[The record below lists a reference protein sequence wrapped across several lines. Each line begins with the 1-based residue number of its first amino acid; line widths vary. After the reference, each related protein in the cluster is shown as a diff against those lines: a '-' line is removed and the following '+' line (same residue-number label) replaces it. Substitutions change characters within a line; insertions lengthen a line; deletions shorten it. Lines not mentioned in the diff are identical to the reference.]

1 MMMILF
7 HHHFLGNR
15 EMRDATKYESKAF
28 AAMKQRSLIRSELNL
43 EKNAVFTV
51 STYKKKSREVSVEAR
66 GSNGKIA
73 KRVMV
78 VGRTAEGVE
87 TGVLTTTHFKVY
99 LALVEL
105 WERAGKPI
113 NDPVHFTVYK
123 VIKRLGLQDDGR
135 TYGIIKRKLYG
146 LRQIPIEFIDSFYTK
161 DDDFR
166 SLRPFSIL
174 GYLDIYERKDIGK
187 RKKIRGY
194 GEFQFDRHIL
204 ESLLSNHV
212 HPLRLDII
220 SSFRKHKDLA
230 VLIYTY
236 IDRSIAFKSHFE
248 IRLKNLFRNL
258 DLSQR
263 HVKYPSDR
271 KRVIDPVLDQIRGRE
286 LSTGVLSDIDIVRTV
301 DGDDYKLV
309 CRKKSFTKRLKEQE
323 EPSQPQLELALSGK
337 TGLFGAELE
346 HTGSD
351 SGLRSRLTAKGLTKK
366 QAAKLIL
373 ESPDAINDQL
383 AYLPFRI
390 DEYKAQGKE
399 INAAAILYDS
409 ISDNWQAPKGYL
421 GAEQEKER
429 EAERLEQKRIS
440 RLEREERYRVEQERL
455 EIEAYKETLTS
466 EKRAKLRERAL
477 AELRS
482 TEGVKEQF
490 IGEPL
495 ITSKEN
501 EILRSTVGEY
511 EG

>member
-1 MMMILF
+1 
-7 HHHFLGNR
+7 
-15 EMRDATKYESKAF
+15 MRNATKHKSEAF
-28 AAMKQRSLIRSELNL
+28 AAMKQRRLVRSELNL

-51 STYKKKSREVSVEAR
+51 STYKKKSREVSVETR
-66 GSNGKIA
+66 GSNGEIA

-99 LALVEL
+99 LVLVEL
-105 WERAGKPI
+105 WEKAGRPI

-135 TYGIIKRKLYG
+135 TYSIIKRALYG
-146 LRQIPIEFIDSFYTK
+146 LRQIPIEFIDSFYTR

-166 SLRPFSIL
+166 SLKPFTIL
-174 GYLDIYERKDIGK
+174 GYLDMYERKNIGK
-187 RKKIRGY
+187 RKKIRAY

-204 ESLLSNHV
+204 ESLLNNHV

-220 SSFRKHKDLA
+220 SCFRKHKDLA

-236 IDRSIAFKSHFE
+236 IDRSIAFRGRFE
-248 IRLKNLFRNL
+248 IRLEKLFGNL

-271 KRVIDPVLDQIRGRE
+271 KRVIGPVLDQIRGRE

-301 DGDDYKLV
+301 DGKDYKLV
-309 CRKKSFTKRLKEQE
+309 CGKKPFTKRLKKQE
-323 EPSQPQLELALSGK
+323 ELSQSQLELALPGK
-337 TGLFGAELE
+337 TGLFGAESD

-351 SGLRSRLTAKGLTKK
+351 SGLLSLLIAKGLTQK
-366 QAAKLIL
+366 QAAKLIS
-373 ESPDAINDQL
+373 ESPEAINDQL

-421 GAEQEKER
+421 GAEKEKEW
-429 EAERLEQKRIS
+429 EAERLEQERIS
-440 RLEREERYRVEQERL
+440 RLEREEWCRAEQERL
-455 EIEAYKETLTS
+455 EIEAYKETLS
-466 EKRAKLRERAL
+466 FEKRAKLRERAL
-477 AELRS
+477 AELRN

-495 ITSKEN
+495 IMGKEN
-501 EILRSTVGEY
+501 EILRSKMGEY